1 MIDDLD
7 VARAAVRAASEAA
20 LGLRGGPLDAE
31 IKGSATDLV
40 TAADRAAEAAA
51 VALVQAERPRDGVLG
66 EEGTLISGPRHWI
79 IDGID
84 GTLAF
89 LRRLPGWSSAIAL
102 QERGQTLAA
111 AVCDP
116 LAGELFS
123 GGLERGTE
131 VDGTPARVGANRPL
145 SDAVVATHVPTGD
158 SAAAELA
165 GLLARRAGL
174 VRGGG
179 SGSLELAWLACGRID
194 GWNPARPRAV
204 GLGARRDPRRRG
216 GRHGHRARRLAHRG
230 LAAGRGRAV
239 RARRLVHACT
249 SSR

>member
-20 LGLRGGPLDAE
+20 LSMRGGQLDAE
-31 IKGSATDLV
+31 VKGSATDLV
-40 TAADRAAEAAA
+40 TAADRAAEAA
-51 VALVQAERPRDGVLG
+51 VVELLRVERPRDGVLG

-79 IDGID
+79 VDAID

-89 LRRLPGWSSAIAL
+89 VRGLPGWGSAIAL
-102 QERGQTLAA
+102 QERGVTLAS

-123 GGLERGTE
+123 GGLERGAT
-131 VDGTPARVGANRPL
+131 VDGTPAHVATDRAL

-158 SAAAELA
+158 AAAAELA

-179 SGSLELAWLACGRID
+179 SGSLELAWLASGRID
-194 GWNPARPRAV
+194 GWIQHAPAPWDWEPGAILVAEAGGTVVVRGSWHIAGSPRV
-204 GLGARRDPRRRG
+204 
-216 GRHGHRARRLAHRG
+216 
-230 LAAGRGRAV
+230 AAELSA
-239 RARRLVHACT
+239 LVV
-249 SSR
+249 

>member
-20 LGLRGGPLDAE
+20 LRLRDGPLDTE
-31 IKGSATDLV
+31 VKGSATDLV

-51 VALVQAERPRDGVLG
+51 VELVRSERPHDGVLG

-89 LRRLPGWSSAIAL
+89 VRRLPGWGSAIAL
-102 QERGQTLAA
+102 QERGETLAS

-116 LAGELFS
+116 LADELFS
-123 GGLERGTE
+123 GGLERGAD
-131 VDGTPARVGANRPL
+131 VDGTAAHVGADRRL
-145 SDAVVATHVPTGD
+145 SEAVVATHVPTGD
-158 SAAAELA
+158 AAAAELA

-194 GWNPARPRAV
+194 GWIQHAPAPWDWEP
-204 GLGARRDPRRRG
+204 GAILVAEAGGTVIVRG
-216 GRHGHRARRLAHRG
+216 AWHIAGSPQV
-230 LAAGRGRAV
+230 AAELSA
-239 RARRLVHACT
+239 LVV
-249 SSR
+249 